1 MQVLVF
7 PSLPATRYPL
17 PATRYPLLAISYS
30 YSINCTKRHDSRRD
44 DNEDKIGIYV
54 Q

>member
-7 PSLPATRYPL
+7 PSLPAT
-17 PATRYPLLAISYS
+17 SYN
-30 YSINCTKRHDSRRD
+30 YSINCTKRHDARRD

>member
-7 PSLPATRYPL
+7 PSLPAT
-17 PATRYPLLAISYS
+17 SYN
-30 YSINCTKRHDSRRD
+30 YSIHCTKRHDSRRD

>member
-1 MQVLVF
+1 MQVLFF

-17 PATRYPLLAISYS
+17 PATSYS